1 MVFTSNKIKRA
12 VISIL
17 YLLVS
22 FIIYWIVLVPLNVK
36 SYSFWMFFS
45 TELFGF
51 GLLQYHLIKRNPYWQ
66 GLGSFF
72 IVLSTLSL
80 LITTGLTIY
89 NTETSLSEV
98 IRHTPSPVIHPDR
111 EYVVPNWSVHDVRL
125 SLRKQYPLD
134 SMSRPI
140 LTYDK
145 EIHPFYITVMYES
158 VLSFDDVRIPR
169 GILVTDALS
178 GMTETYPYFNYPSW
192 IDIADITGR
201 VDELYEIPAD
211 KRYVLA
217 QKDVGSV
224 NDVLV
229 HPFKNLSKSELRATQ
244 EMMDIELLNNEFG
257 NLINKYRKEHGLE
270 SLTFQQQYTDDLVKY
285 TSWRADTGFI
295 ASPGQGSS
303 AGKTFLNE
311 KVYGMEKRLFDRSIV
326 DELGSEVYNSYSFRR
341 GIVAKYQ
348 YTYRNPYRLVSE
360 KYLAEVFF
368 NEYLSDK
375 FNKELLLSENINSYA
390 FVTHPTTNGSSMRAE
405 QDTNRSW
412 YRVGELDTNYH
423 YTNYRPVTSEDG
435 IGFVGSLIVIME
447 GSLN

>member
-1 MVFTSNKIKRA
+1 MVFTSDKIKRA
-12 VISIL
+12 VISFL

-45 TELFGF
+45 TALFGF
-51 GLLQYHLIKRNPYWQ
+51 GLLQYHLIKRSPYWQ

-72 IVLSTLSL
+72 IILSTLSL

-89 NTETSLSEV
+89 NTESSLSEV
-98 IRHTPSPVIHPDR
+98 IRHTPSPAIHPDR
-111 EYVVPNWSVHDVRL
+111 EYVVPNWSVQDVRH

-134 SMSRPI
+134 SMSRPK

-145 EIHPFYITVMYES
+145 EIHPFYITIMYES
-158 VLSFDDVRIPR
+158 VLSFDDVHIPR
-169 GILVTDALS
+169 DILVTDAQS
-178 GMTETYPYFNYPSW
+178 GITKAYPYFNYPSW

-211 KRYVLA
+211 ERYILA

-224 NDVLV
+224 NDELV

-257 NLINKYRKEHGLE
+257 NLINQFREEHGLKLL
-270 SLTFQQQYTDDLVKY
+270 SYQQQYTNDMVEY
-285 TSWRADTGFI
+285 SSWRADTGYI

-303 AGKTFLNE
+303 SGKTFLNE
-311 KVYGMEKRLFDRSIV
+311 EVYGMEKRLFDRSIV
-326 DELGSEVYNSYSFRR
+326 DESGGKVYNSYRR

-348 YTYRNPYRLVSE
+348 YTQRNPYRLVSE

-368 NEYLSDK
+368 NEYLSDE

-412 YRVGELDTNYH
+412 HRTGDLDTNYH
-423 YTNYRPVTSEDG
+423 YTNYRPATSEDG
-435 IGFVGSLIVIME
+435 IGFVGSLIVMRE
-447 GSLN
+447 GS